1 MKNQQNETPP
11 ETGEQKIARRDLLK
25 VGGAVLGAAGLTQFF
40 SLNSLAVNNKSESQ
54 EGDGHKWGMLIDIN
68 KCIGCNY
75 CTYACQA
82 VNNLADDM
90 LYNVVTTETTQS
102 GEDFFLSRP
111 CMQCEEAPCVHVC
124 PVAATYYRPD
134 GIVAMDYTRCIG
146 CRYCEVACPYSAR
159 VFNWRNPIEA
169 SAKAPLFGTQEVPNR
184 PRGVVEKCH
193 FCSHRIDYGIE
204 RGLVP
209 GVDAMATPAC
219 VVACPTGARFF
230 GDLNDANSPVS
241 KARTEARV
249 TLRLR
254 EDLST
259 EPRVYYIP
267 PISESGPRQPF
278 NQGGEG

>member
-1 MKNQQNETPP
+1 MKNQNETPP
-11 ETGEQKIARRDLLK
+11 EQGEQKIARRDLLK
-25 VGGAVLGAAGLTQFF
+25 VGGALLGAAGLAQFF
-40 SLNSLAVNNKSESQ
+40 SLSSLAVRNKSEGPES
-54 EGDGHKWGMLIDIN
+54 GGPKWGMLIDIN

-102 GEDFFLSRP
+102 GEEFFLSRP

-124 PVAATYYRPD
+124 PVGATYYRPD
-134 GIVAMDYTRCIG
+134 GIVAMDYTVCIG
-146 CRYCEVACPYSAR
+146 CRYCQVACPYSAR
-159 VFNWRNPIEA
+159 VFNWRDPIEA
-169 SAKAPLFGTQEVPNR
+169 SSKAPKFGMQEVENR

-193 FCSHRIDYGIE
+193 FCSHRIDYGVE

-209 GVDAMATPAC
+209 GVGEPTTPAC
-219 VVACPTGARFF
+219 VVACPTGARVF
-230 GDLNDANSPVS
+230 GDLTDPTSPIATAQV
-241 KARTEARV
+241 EASV

-259 EPRVYYIP
+259 EPRVYYVSP
-267 PISESGPRQPF
+267 VAESKAPF
-278 NQGGEG
+278 IQNVGR